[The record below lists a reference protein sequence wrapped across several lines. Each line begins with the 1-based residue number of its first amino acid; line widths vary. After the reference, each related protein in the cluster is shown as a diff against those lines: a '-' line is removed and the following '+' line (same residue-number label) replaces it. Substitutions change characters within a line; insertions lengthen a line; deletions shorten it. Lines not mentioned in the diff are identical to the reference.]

1 VLPLIRPIKWSC
13 LHSNEE
19 ADWQFAAQKRM
30 SILGRSRDLA
40 PVAEEEERDD
50 LSDAASGTESDEDE
64 RSADKADGSDGSA
77 VGTALVPQSVSYD
90 TTAIPNIST
99 EHLIDA
105 GSNNTDK
112 NIEQGLDIFG
122 IADLL
127 TGCPVVAQN

>member
-1 VLPLIRPIKWSC
+1 MRSC
-13 LHSNEE
+13 LHS
-19 ADWQFAAQKRM
+19 KK
-30 SILGRSRDLA
+30 LTGRLLHRSACPFWGGSRDLA

-50 LSDAASGTESDEDE
+50 LSDAANGESDEDE
-64 RSADKADGSDGSA
+64 RSADKADGSDSSA
-77 VGTALVPQSVSYD
+77 LGTALVPQSVSYD
-90 TTAIPNIST
+90 TTAIPNINT

-105 GSNNTDK
+105 GSNNTYK